1 MAMRFL
7 TGTLLFTIWK
17 PRAWKPRIE
26 RSMRCSPRHPA
37 VGVCSPFS
45 LFFFRVFPGFQQV
58 STGWK
63 TYFNH
68 FNRTT
73 NAAAIIA
80 KNAAY
85 AQQQRHI
92 LLGHSDLQGSLASAR
107 EQRIGP
113 ALRLR
118 RIDAHGSHQQKV
130 QVGIAHHGLMAWLV
144 STLGISLG
152 YSLSREITISR
163 YSGFK
168 RTQKTII

>member
-1 MAMRFL
+1 MFSETPCSWSMFSFFSIFL
-7 TGTLLFTIWK
+7 
-17 PRAWKPRIE
+17 P
-26 RSMRCSPRHPA
+26 C
-37 VGVCSPFS
+37 FS
-45 LFFFRVFPGFQQV
+45 WV
-58 STGWK
+58 STG
-63 TYFNH
+63 
-68 FNRTT
+68 FNRLKNVFQPFQPDT